1 MVNERN
7 LKKFLIE
14 ISHLNPIEF
23 LGIAKI
29 FNIDLEKNN
38 DFEKVLSEVIDKYI
52 SLSRRQRR
60 NLLKIIKLSNLEK
73 INPTETFLEENIN
86 D

>member
-29 FNIDLEKNN
+29 FNIDLEKND